1 MPVEASGSKSL
12 KYLSIFGQCGECLG
26 LCVSLQLPFFP
37 PYEVL
42 QFWVPETPLPGFPG
56 GGTVVKTLPANGGD
70 TRDVDLIPESGRS
83 PIEGNR
89 NPLQHSC
96 LENSM
101 DRGAWRAAVHGAT
114 KSQTWATTGTTPP
127 PVPTAL
133 VYQCNLAHPK
143 LLAAL
148 VWSVD
153 QGYARDLH
161 NLGPWGQVRIGSIS
175 SFVSTEKR
183 LLSLLLFLSV
193 DLKPQGENTHLIC
206 CHPESFEFFSM
217 ETYFAYSWKCWV
229 MESEMNRS
237 HLTCSREL
245 GPRMKLTPQWD
256 WKKERE
262 TIDLGDFIKL
272 FDQTLPKIICEAFS

>member
-101 DRGAWRAAVHGAT
+101 DRGAWRAAVHGVP
-114 KSQTWATTGTTPP
+114 KSRTRLSMHVCTSPWKSVCADVWAGNLDFRSAPNTTNRKEGLTVTTLFGQTMWLYVVIRQAEASTWWAPSESPGHWTSDELPW
-127 PVPTAL
+127 
-133 VYQCNLAHPK
+133 
-143 LLAAL
+143 LAAL
-148 VWSVD
+148 
-153 QGYARDLH
+153 H
-161 NLGPWGQVRIGSIS
+161 M
-175 SFVSTEKR
+175 
-183 LLSLLLFLSV
+183 
-193 DLKPQGENTHLIC
+193 C
-206 CHPESFEFFSM
+206 CHSQ
-217 ETYFAYSWKCWV
+217 
-229 MESEMNRS
+229 
-237 HLTCSREL
+237 LL
-245 GPRMKLTPQWD
+245 QQWNA
-256 WKKERE
+256 WSPSAVKN
-262 TIDLGDFIKL
+262 
-272 FDQTLPKIICEAFS
+272 